1 MMISWFIFCLVGVFF
16 FGFYLLSGFLESILA
31 LCCSFSC
38 PVQWACSQGMPS
50 DVRGWVTGKR

>member
-1 MMISWFIFCLVGVFF
+1 MMISWFVFCLVGVFF